1 MKKLSPSQ
9 QVRIKACY
17 ILIKGCLKDCIEA
30 RNNDIILYDALV
42 SSLRSQIFD
51 VSFFDT
57 GLKSVGVIEL
67 EKVIKEM
74 KKNGMISELKKDEFK
89 IVKEH
94 VVNRVV
100 IVVLLLEYLQQNPDM
115 TIEEFTDFLYKY
127 NVTVTVTKME
137 HNSLSAT
144 TGYYIKDITDYES
157 RNIIIYNFDTIFEN
171 IKINPNLIIR

>member
-1 MKKLSPSQ
+1 MKQLSPSQ
-9 QVRIKACY
+9 QVKIKACY
-17 ILIKGCLKDCIEA
+17 IVIKGCLKECIEA
-30 RNNDIILYDALV
+30 RDNDIILYDALV

-51 VSFFDT
+51 VSFFAT
-57 GLKSVGVIEL
+57 GLKSIGAIEL

-74 KKNGMISELKKDEFK
+74 KKNGMINELKKDEFK

-100 IVVLLLEYLQQNPDM
+100 IVLLLLEYFQQNPNM

-127 NVTVTVTKME
+127 NVTVTITKME

-144 TGYYIKDITDYES
+144 TGYYIKNITDYES
-157 RNIIIYNFDTIFEN
+157 RNIFIDKVDTIFEN
-171 IKINPNLIIR
+171 LTINPELIVR